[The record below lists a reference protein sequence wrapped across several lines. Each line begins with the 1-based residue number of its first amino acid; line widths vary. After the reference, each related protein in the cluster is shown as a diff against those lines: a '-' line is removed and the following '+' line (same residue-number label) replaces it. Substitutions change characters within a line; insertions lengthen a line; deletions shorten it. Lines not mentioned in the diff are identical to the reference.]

1 MGATEFART
10 NELTNQDTSRGCT
23 PQHDGHVDL
32 PHPVRL
38 IPLLLLATVS
48 CSVGSADQSVSVAPP
63 ESCLTGK
70 VFSVGTDFDPATILR
85 LDDGEET
92 LISGDREDEIRVLSG
107 TVMTVCGELATD
119 AIAESAI
126 EAESFELLAV
136 DGMTA
141 YLGTLQEV
149 DGSWQISRKGNDSL
163 VPLSGVPEQLR
174 GAEGSLVWVAGAWV
188 DEAFSVRSFG
198 ILGGQNQSLE

>member
-1 MGATEFART
+1 M
-10 NELTNQDTSRGCT
+10 
-23 PQHDGHVDL
+23 
-32 PHPVRL
+32 RL

-163 VPLSGVPEQLR
+163 VPLSGVPDQLR
-174 GAEGSLVWVAGAWV
+174 GAEGTLVWVAGAWV

-198 ILGGQNQSLE
+198 LMGRS

>member
-1 MGATEFART
+1 M
-10 NELTNQDTSRGCT
+10 
-23 PQHDGHVDL
+23 
-32 PHPVRL
+32 
-38 IPLLLLATVS
+38 
-48 CSVGSADQSVSVAPP
+48 
-63 ESCLTGK
+63 TGRI
-70 VFSVGTDFDPATILR
+70 FSVGTDFDPATILR

-92 LISGDREDEIRVLSG
+92 LISGDPEDEIRMLSG

-126 EAESFELLAV
+126 EAESFELLTV

-198 ILGGQNQSLE
+198 TLGGQSQSLE

>member
-1 MGATEFART
+1 M
-10 NELTNQDTSRGCT
+10 
-23 PQHDGHVDL
+23 
-32 PHPVRL
+32 
-38 IPLLLLATVS
+38 
-48 CSVGSADQSVSVAPP
+48 
-63 ESCLTGK
+63 TGRI
-70 VFSVGTDFDPATILR
+70 FSVGTDFDPATILR

-92 LISGDREDEIRVLSG
+92 HITGDRENEIRMLSG

-174 GAEGSLVWVAGAWV
+174 EAEGSLVWVAGAWV
-188 DEAFSVRSFG
+188 ADAFSVRSFG
-198 ILGGQNQSLE
+198 ILGGQNQSLEYPAKKVNRHYRM

>member
-1 MGATEFART
+1 M
-10 NELTNQDTSRGCT
+10 
-23 PQHDGHVDL
+23 
-32 PHPVRL
+32 RL

-48 CSVGSADQSVSVAPP
+48 CSAGSADQAVSVAPP

-92 LISGDREDEIRVLSG
+92 LISGDREDEIRMLSG

-126 EAESFELLAV
+126 EAASFELLAV

-198 ILGGQNQSLE
+198 ILGGQSQSLE

>member
-1 MGATEFART
+1 
-10 NELTNQDTSRGCT
+10 
-23 PQHDGHVDL
+23 
-32 PHPVRL
+32 VRL

-48 CSVGSADQSVSVAPP
+48 CSAGSGDQAVSVAPP

-70 VFSVGTDFDPATILR
+70 VFSVGTDFAPATILR

-92 LISGDREDEIRVLSG
+92 LISGDPEDEIRMLSG
-107 TVMTVCGELATD
+107 TVMTVCGELATGT
-119 AIAESAI
+119 IAESAI
-126 EAESFELLAV
+126 EAESFELLTV

-149 DGSWQISRKGNDSL
+149 DGSWQISRKGNDLL

-198 ILGGQNQSLE
+198 ILGGQSQSLE

>member
-1 MGATEFART
+1 M
-10 NELTNQDTSRGCT
+10 
-23 PQHDGHVDL
+23 
-32 PHPVRL
+32 RL
-38 IPLLLLATVS
+38 SLLLLAATS
-48 CSVGSADQSVSVAPP
+48 CSAGSTARPVPIVLAQSCV
-63 ESCLTGK
+63 TGK

-107 TVMTVCGELATD
+107 TVVTVCGELTTD
-119 AIAESAI
+119 ARDVSTI
-126 EAESFELLAV
+126 EAQSFELRAV

-149 DGSWQISRKGNDSL
+149 DGGWQLNPERSGSP

-174 GAEGSLVWVAGAWV
+174 EAEGSLVWVAGTWT
-188 DEAFSVRSFG
+188 DQSFSVKSFG
-198 ILGGQNQSLE
+198 LMERS

>member
-1 MGATEFART
+1 
-10 NELTNQDTSRGCT
+10 
-23 PQHDGHVDL
+23 
-32 PHPVRL
+32 VRL

-163 VPLSGVPEQLR
+163 VPLSGVPDQLR
-174 GAEGSLVWVAGAWV
+174 GAEGTLVWVAGAWV

-198 ILGGQNQSLE
+198 LMGRS

>member
-1 MGATEFART
+1 M
-10 NELTNQDTSRGCT
+10 
-23 PQHDGHVDL
+23 
-32 PHPVRL
+32 
-38 IPLLLLATVS
+38 
-48 CSVGSADQSVSVAPP
+48 APP
-63 ESCLTGK
+63 QSCLTGRA
-70 VFSVGTDFDPATILR
+70 FSVGTDFDPATILR
-85 LDDGEET
+85 RDDGEET
-92 LISGDREDEIRVLSG
+92 LITGDREDEIRVLSG

-126 EAESFELLAV
+126 EAESFELLTV

-149 DGSWQISRKGNDSL
+149 DGSWQISRKGNDLL

-198 ILGGQNQSLE
+198 ILGGQSQSLE

>member
-1 MGATEFART
+1 M
-10 NELTNQDTSRGCT
+10 
-23 PQHDGHVDL
+23 
-32 PHPVRL
+32 
-38 IPLLLLATVS
+38 
-48 CSVGSADQSVSVAPP
+48 
-63 ESCLTGK
+63 
-70 VFSVGTDFDPATILR
+70 GTDFAPATILR
-85 LDDGEET
+85 LDAGGESRIT
-92 LISGDREDEIRVLSG
+92 GNREDQIRFLTGAV
-107 TVMTVCGELATD
+107 VTVCGPVTTD
-119 AIAESAI
+119 ARTI
-126 EAESFELLAV
+126 EVQSFELRAV

-198 ILGGQNQSLE
+198 ILGGQSQSLE